1 MALPFQLADA
11 LRACLDAQWDIEDP
25 DRPGEICHR
34 PGQEVPLN
42 FGTAQ
47 DECCTGLAW
56 VRIVSI
62 TPLSV
67 LGLGVGQSIRSP
79 ESPCNNSEAR
89 IRFELGVARC
99 AQFGTTSAGPT
110 CDQWTALALL
120 VDEDAARMRR
130 AVCCLDTVTRD
141 DLDYAHVDQ
150 IRAGEW
156 VPMPVEGMCAG
167 GVMELTVDTVCT
179 DC

>member
-11 LRACLDAQWDIEDP
+11 LRACLDAQWEAGDP

-62 TPLSV
+62 VPLTV
-67 LGLGVGQSIRSP
+67 TGGRSP
-79 ESPCNNSEAR
+79 ASPCVQAEAQ
-89 IRFELGVARC
+89 ITFELGVARC
-99 AQFGTTSAGPT
+99 SPFGTQAAGPT
-110 CDQWTALALL
+110 CDQWTQLAFRL
-120 VDEDAARMRR
+120 DDDAARMRR
-130 AVCCLDTVTRD
+130 SVCCLDQEVSATS
-141 DLDYAHVDQ
+141 DYPHVYQ
-150 IRAGEW
+150 VRAGQW
-156 VPMPVEGMCAG
+156 TPMPVEGQCAG
-167 GVMELTVDTVCT
+167 GVMEVTVQTSCT